1 MRGLVYRKAAV
12 RDLEDIVDYVIRE
25 TGDLGAA
32 SRLVDDLRRHCAKI
46 AASPVVLG
54 RPREE
59 LAPGLRGLLH
69 GRYVIFFRCSDA
81 QVEIVNILHSR
92 RDLSSAIE
100 PDDPIR

>member
-1 MRGLVYRKAAV
+1 MRELAYRKAAV
-12 RDLEDIVDYVIRE
+12 RDLEEIADYVIRE

-32 SRLVDDLRRHCAKI
+32 AELVGDLRHHCAKI
-46 AASPVVLG
+46 AASLVVLR

-69 GRYVIFFRCSDA
+69 GRYVIFFRCSDE
-81 QVEIVNILHSR
+81 QVEIVNILHCR

-100 PDDPIR
+100 PNDLGE